1 MEMLDHLRK
10 AKYDMKLKAMAKF
23 RIKVG
28 LYRRT
33 NDPEKR
39 RQQDSAAFAAFI
51 TQLRG
56 DNPLDDKG

>member
-1 MEMLDHLRK
+1 VEMFNHLRK
-10 AKYDMKLKAMAKF
+10 AGYDLKPKAMAKF

-39 RQQDSAAFAAFI
+39 R
-51 TQLRG
+51 
-56 DNPLDDKG
+56 